1 MRCMLA
7 SRWRRLALYVLFQK
21 RLIFSLLFLNLV
33 FFIGMY
39 FMASSDDAFGKA
51 APDVFNPEVDVLD
64 IDPINDH
71 SRYADKDPNGVI
83 DHYQK
88 NCSQLKRPHPN
99 LTEAFR
105 WHKVASKTFV
115 YSAYFDNRTSMDFV
129 LIWGISAGS
138 AGVKGERSKRYC
150 QVWYH
155 NRILPVILWAVYEI
169 IPETHGL
176 RYAPAMFICP
186 VIRHDPPYA
195 VSLVTS
201 KCARPSHVLPVH
213 GPSHLKP
220 RATFTVCVSPL
231 NKHYDDIHSLVEFIE
246 MNLILGADKIVF
258 YNHTT
263 GPHLDRYLSH
273 YVSIGVVDV
282 IPWKIPVAVDPDP
295 PDPRIAPEIH
305 YFGQVVALNEV
316 PISVH
321 VQLQVL
327 GVH

>member
-1 MRCMLA
+1 
-7 SRWRRLALYVLFQK
+7 
-21 RLIFSLLFLNLV
+21 
-33 FFIGMY
+33 
-39 FMASSDDAFGKA
+39 
-51 APDVFNPEVDVLD
+51 
-64 IDPINDH
+64 
-71 SRYADKDPNGVI
+71 
-83 DHYQK
+83 
-88 NCSQLKRPHPN
+88 
-99 LTEAFR
+99 
-105 WHKVASKTFV
+105 
-115 YSAYFDNRTSMDFV
+115 
-129 LIWGISAGS
+129 
-138 AGVKGERSKRYC
+138 
-150 QVWYH
+150 
-155 NRILPVILWAVYEI
+155 
-169 IPETHGL
+169 
-176 RYAPAMFICP
+176 MFICP

-263 GPHLDRYLSH
+263 GPRLDRYLSH

-305 YFGQVVALNEV
+305 YFGQVVALNECLYRYMYSSRYLVYTDLDEIIV
-316 PISVH
+316 PRSHDSWRGMMKHLDRLRTGSTRSRGTRGAFLFRNAFFRIDWPDEGADRSADEQLRLKTLLKLRREDEIWPFYQRTKYILVPKAVLQIGIHYVFEFVH
-321 VQLQVL
+321 SGINHKEVPADVALLHHYREWSGNNSGTL
-327 GVH
+327 GVVDKEMLRFADPLRQSVRAVHRTLGLVDIKR